1 MNRIERITYYEN
13 ILNEATRVLDDLEA
27 AYERYEAVQAKIAE
41 LEKYYTSATW
51 RKDFEAS
58 EAGKLPEDLPCG
70 VLSEDGIYNVLVRNK
85 ESEEILK
92 VL

>member
-1 MNRIERITYYEN
+1 MNRIERITFYEN

-27 AYERYEAVQAKIAE
+27 AYERYEAVQDKIAA

-85 ESEEILK
+85 EMK
-92 VL
+92 

>member
-13 ILNEATRVLDDLEA
+13 ILNEATRVLEDLDA
-27 AYERYEAVQAKIAE
+27 AYERYEALQSKIAE
-41 LEKYYTSATW
+41 LEKYYTSPTW

-70 VLSEDGIYNVLVRNK
+70 VLSEDGIFNILERNQ
-85 ESEEILK
+85 EYR
-92 VL
+92 